1 MAYRITFSPSGRQI
15 LVDPG
20 ETILEAALRVG
31 VAVDYHCANGTCG
44 DCRAQI
50 VEGEVGLCLH
60 HDYTF
65 KGADK
70 LKPMLLMCRT
80 QPASDMVIEASEA
93 TSSEDIPLQKIRTIV
108 TRVEHIHTDITILH
122 LRTPRSQTLRFLA
135 GQNLTLNIEGLEP
148 INKSIASCP
157 CNGRD
162 LQFHFRRV
170 TGDPLSDHV
179 FGSLEK
185 KDAINI
191 EGPYG
196 NFVLDEQSKRP
207 IILIAHETGFSQIK
221 SLMEHAISLEI
232 SNPINLYWVTRY
244 DDGHYL
250 ENYCRAW
257 KDALDNFD
265 FRLIFD
271 NAPETPEV
279 SLLGKNIIADNPELG
294 NIDIY
299 TTGPRV
305 INESLRRTLE
315 NQGADPKRLFFDN
328 IENFL

>member
-1 MAYRITFSPSGRQI
+1 MAYQITFSPSGRQI
-15 LVDPG
+15 LVDSG
-20 ETILEAALRVG
+20 ETILEAALRAG

-44 DCRAQI
+44 DCRARI
-50 VEGEVGLCLH
+50 IEGDVGLCLH

-93 TSSEDIPLQKIRTIV
+93 TSSEDIPLQKIHTTV
-108 TRVEHIHTDITILH
+108 TRVEHIHPDVMILH

-135 GQNLTLNIEGLEP
+135 GQYLTLYIESLEP
-148 INKSIASCP
+148 RNKSIASCP

-170 TGDPLSDHV
+170 VGEPLSDHV

-185 KDAINI
+185 KDAVNI
-191 EGPYG
+191 EGPHG

-232 SNPINLYWVTRY
+232 NNPIHLYWVTRY
-244 DDGHYL
+244 DNGHYL

-271 NAPETPEV
+271 DTRQTPDL
-279 SLLGKNIIADNPELG
+279 SLLEKNLIADNPELA
-294 NIDIY
+294 NLDIY
-299 TTGPRV
+299 TTGSRA
-305 INESLRRTLE
+305 INENLRRTLE
-315 NQGADPKRLFFDN
+315 NQGADPKRLFFDD
-328 IENFL
+328 IQDS